1 MSQEGRQNK
10 IHLSFILA
18 AHGARLIALYQRSIS
33 FSHLRLRRMRLCN
46 CRCKCAINNNYR
58 RPYARTANE
67 DKMMHSPL
75 QSACAR
81 RDACKREIN

>member
-1 MSQEGRQNK
+1 MSQVGRQNK
-10 IHLSFILA
+10 IHLSFSLA
-18 AHGARLIALYQRSIS
+18 AQAAARLIALSQRSIS

-75 QSACAR
+75 QSALGVMHANE
-81 RDACKREIN
+81 K